1 MLNAA
6 DIGLLYDI
14 VSIKQSAQQYCFLLT
29 TFSQRTQLSKLF
41 KRI

>member
-14 VSIKQSAQQYCFLLT
+14 VSIKQSVQQYCFLLT
-29 TFSQRTQLSKLF
+29 TFSQR
-41 KRI
+41 